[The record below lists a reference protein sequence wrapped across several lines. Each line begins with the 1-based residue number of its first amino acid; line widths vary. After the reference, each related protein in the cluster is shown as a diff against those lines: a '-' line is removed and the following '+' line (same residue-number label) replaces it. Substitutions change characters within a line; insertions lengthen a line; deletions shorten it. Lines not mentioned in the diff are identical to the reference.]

1 MARRRPLLAV
11 MNACNRLLLGLALAA
26 PVVAQG
32 PRPGVTTDWSKVEAR
47 IAWHGTWT
55 GALAAAEASQRPI
68 LLVFAAPHCGLVPGM
83 W

>member
-1 MARRRPLLAV
+1 
-11 MNACNRLLLGLALAA
+11 MNAWNCLLLGFALATSA
-26 PVVAQG
+26 LGQG
-32 PRPGVTTDWSKVEAR
+32 PKPGVTTDWAKVEQR

-55 GALAAAEASQRPI
+55 GALAAAEASGRPI

>member
-1 MARRRPLLAV
+1 
-11 MNACNRLLLGLALAA
+11 MNICRLLLVLALGSC
-26 PVVAQG
+26 VVAQG
-32 PRPGVTTDWSKVEAR
+32 PKPGVTTDWAKVESR
-47 IAWHGTWT
+47 IAWHGTWA